1 MFEFVQ
7 AMSYICSLVFFWT
20 GTVYFLEQ
28 IAKLK
33 NERLAQE
40 KFQELMKSK
49 EFIKEYLDTMKG
61 VGKTDD

>member
-1 MFEFVQ
+1 MFEFAQ
-7 AMSYICSLVFFWT
+7 AMAYVCSLVFFWT
-20 GTVYFLEQ
+20 GTVYFLEM

-49 EFIKEYLDTMKG
+49 EFIKEYLDTVKG
-61 VGKTDD
+61 VEKGD

>member
-1 MFEFVQ
+1 MFEFAQ
-7 AMSYICSLVFFWT
+7 AMSYVCSLVFFWT
-20 GTVYFLEQ
+20 GTVYFLES

-49 EFIKEYLDTMKG
+49 EFIKEYLETVKG
-61 VGKTDD
+61 VEKGD

>member
-1 MFEFVQ
+1 MFEFAQ
-7 AMSYICSLVFFWT
+7 AMAYVCSLVFFWT
-20 GTVYFLEQ
+20 GTVYFLES

-61 VGKTDD
+61 ARDND